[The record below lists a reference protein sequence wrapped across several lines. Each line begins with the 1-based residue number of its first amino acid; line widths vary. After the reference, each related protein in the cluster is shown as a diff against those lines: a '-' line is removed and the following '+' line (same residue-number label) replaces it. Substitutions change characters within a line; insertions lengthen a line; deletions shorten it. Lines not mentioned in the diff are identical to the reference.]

1 MQAFLFALQYLE
13 NQLNLYGN
21 IQMSFSLKAETLGKT
36 ISTSANLKDNMFGHI
51 YGETWVHAG
60 AYWKQSQASYNFD
73 LLYLCSN
80 TISIFS
86 KVNGAMKSSV
96 PLEFHKQ

>member
-13 NQLNLYGN
+13 NQLNLYGK

-51 YGETWVHAG
+51 YGET
-60 AYWKQSQASYNFD
+60 
-73 LLYLCSN
+73 
-80 TISIFS
+80 
-86 KVNGAMKSSV
+86 
-96 PLEFHKQ
+96 